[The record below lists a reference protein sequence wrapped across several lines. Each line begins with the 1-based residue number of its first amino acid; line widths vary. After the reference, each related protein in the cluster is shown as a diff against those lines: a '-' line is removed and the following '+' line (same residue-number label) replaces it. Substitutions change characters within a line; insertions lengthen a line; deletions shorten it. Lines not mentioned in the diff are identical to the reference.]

1 MSELTITGTVVDIM
15 QKQQVTDS
23 FAKREF
29 VLKTDDQYPQTI
41 KLEFSQDKCDKLD
54 KVAIGQNVKVHFN
67 VRGRKWHNAKKN
79 EDVYF
84 TTLSAWRIESLEGAN
99 QDVPPMEEQPAI
111 DPNDD
116 ELPF

>member
-1 MSELTITGTVVDIM
+1 MSELTITGRVIDIM

-29 VLKTDDQYPQTI
+29 VIETDDQYPQII

-84 TTLSAWRIESLEGAN
+84 VTLSAWRIESLEGVS
-99 QDVPPMEEQPAI
+99 QDVPPMEEQPAF
-111 DPNDD
+111 DTSGEP
-116 ELPF
+116 LPF

>member
-1 MSELTITGTVVDIM
+1 MSELTITGQVIDIM
-15 QKQQVTDS
+15 QTQQITDS
-23 FAKREF
+23 FKKREF
-29 VLKTDDQYPQTI
+29 VIETDDQYPQTI

-84 TTLSAWRIESLEGAN
+84 TTLSAWRIEKMEGAS
-99 QDVPPMEEQPAI
+99 QDVPPMEEQPAFII
-111 DPNDD
+111 DNDD
-116 ELPF
+116 TPF